1 VPRVRGTR
9 REKMDKWSFGL
20 TLMIVGVGGTFVTL
34 AILIAAIEALKK
46 LFPLRA
52 EGGKG
57 K

>member
-9 REKMDKWSFGL
+9 RENMDKWSFGL